1 MPKTFFFVTLLVS
14 SVIVSAAKADDFATM
29 PAPKKDGLTVEEAM
43 AMRDKIANGELA
55 QPVLVKSAQE
65 CKDLNFAAWPHYRCV
80 MNVTMGS
87 KVYSM
92 EFDGSE

>member
-1 MPKTFFFVTLLVS
+1 MPKTFFFVTLLA
-14 SVIVSAAKADDFATM
+14 SVIASAAQADDFATM
-29 PAPKKDGLTVEEAM
+29 SAPKKDGLTVEEAM

-55 QPVLVKSAQE
+55 QPVLVRSAQE
-65 CKDLNFAAWPHYRCV
+65 CKDLNFAAWPHYSCV
-80 MNVTMGS
+80 MNVTIGS